1 MRVAESPVFLPVK
14 SKNVGTSFLFLDE
27 MRCNFSKMDVNQKE
41 LAAILGITDRR
52 IRQLKNEF
60 GLFEKGLSS
69 DRKTKNYCLEKCVPE
84 YINYKLEAEA
94 QGGTSYNKEK
104 EQAEHEQI
112 KKKISILKLRKLK
125 RELHE
130 ADDVEEFLTEMLV
143 NFKNRLLSVPQKVAP
158 LIVSEDDIN
167 VIIDTLEREV
177 FASLEE
183 LSEYDPLKI
192 DKESVS
198 DIIEEDEDE
207 DEDESE

>member
-1 MRVAESPVFLPVK
+1 
-14 SKNVGTSFLFLDE
+14 
-27 MRCNFSKMDVNQKE
+27 MDVNQKE

-52 IRQLKNEF
+52 VRQLKNEF
-60 GLFEKGLSS
+60 GLFSKGLSS
-69 DRKTKNYCLEKCVPE
+69 EKKQKNYVLENCVPE

-94 QGGTSYNKEK
+94 QQGTGYNKEK

-130 ADDVEEFLTEMLV
+130 ADDVEEFLTDMLV

-158 LIVSEDDIN
+158 LIVSEDDVN
-167 VIIDTLEREV
+167 VILDILEREI
-177 FASLEE
+177 FQTLEE

-192 DKESVS
+192 DKDTTSQ
-198 DIIEEDEDE
+198 ILEEMDEEE

>member
-1 MRVAESPVFLPVK
+1 
-14 SKNVGTSFLFLDE
+14 
-27 MRCNFSKMDVNQKE
+27 MDVNQKE

-52 IRQLKNEF
+52 VRQLKNEF
-60 GLFEKGLSS
+60 GLFSKGLSS
-69 DRKTKNYCLEKCVPE
+69 EKKQKNYVLEKCVPE
-84 YINYKLEAEA
+84 YINYKLEAEVQ
-94 QGGTSYNKEK
+94 QGTGYNKEK

-130 ADDVEEFLTEMLV
+130 ADDVEEFLTDMLV

-158 LIVSEDDIN
+158 LIVSEDDVN
-167 VIIDTLEREV
+167 VILDILDREI
-177 FASLEE
+177 FQTLEE

-192 DKESVS
+192 DKDTTSQ
-198 DIIEEDEDE
+198 ILEEMDEEE